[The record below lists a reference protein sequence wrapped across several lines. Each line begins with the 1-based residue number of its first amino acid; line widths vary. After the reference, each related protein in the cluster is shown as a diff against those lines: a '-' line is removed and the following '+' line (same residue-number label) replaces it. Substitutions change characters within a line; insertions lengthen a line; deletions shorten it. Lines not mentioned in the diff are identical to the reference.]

1 MRCMKRTI
9 ILHMSD
15 LHFGIPE
22 RRQSAADRTEM
33 LDSFLKCY
41 KDLLQKRPNLAPD
54 ILVLSGDI
62 AWSGSESDYEAAEDF
77 FNRFLSV
84 PGNKI
89 MPSQVVAC
97 FGNHD
102 KCTDPYL
109 RPAPDSNTAAFDQHL
124 GVYIRRPDEDIKD
137 SPEERALKDVYALM
151 PTDVEKY
158 FHCFQNAE
166 KFCNNMNFIN
176 LKLPA
181 VKSQYKHAYGLCKV
195 NGIEFIVLNSEWD
208 FWGKEDKC
216 AENRLRLGLKLCQ
229 TAKLKPLQPF
239 IYGTPPRFVVFH
251 RSLEHLHIMEQPTLE
266 LSISDKCVGNIIQLN
281 DVTLNGHEH
290 TYHIKKCGAHTDIM
304 AGTIHSTDSCEFS
317 CNLIAIPA
325 KLQSGLNPCEVRK
338 FSYSPENVFA
348 PWHIESKGESFNI
361 VRLTSSDRI
370 SDFLNAMALLSDMT
384 QKQTGKQVIAR
395 IYSSLTP
402 EEKEILITI
411 LSEEVFQEALG
422 FAEKSKQTG
431 SLKNVFQTNKYQ
443 SEDSVPDAVMMPDT
457 DKSLSD
463 VEQEQEK
470 SQDMTKVLTLKGS
483 EKGKAQAEGVTPYRN
498 QTEKNDTKQ

>member
-1 MRCMKRTI
+1 MRYKKRTI

-41 KDLLQKRPNLAPD
+41 EDLLQKRPNWAPD

-62 AWSGSESDYEAAEDF
+62 AWSGSESDYKEAEVF

-89 MPSQVVAC
+89 TPSQVVAC

-109 RPAPDSNTAAFDQHL
+109 RLVPRSKTAAFDLHL
-124 GVYIRRPDEDIKD
+124 EKYVERPDKKVKG
-137 SPEERALKDVYALM
+137 SPEERALEDVYALM
-151 PTDVEKY
+151 PTDVEEY
-158 FHCFQNAE
+158 YHCFQNAE
-166 KFCNNMNFIN
+166 KFCNDMNFIN

-181 VKSQYKHAYGLCKV
+181 VKSQYKHAYGLCTV
-195 NGIEFIVLNSEWD
+195 NGIEFIVLNTEWD
-208 FWGKEDKC
+208 FWGKEDKY
-216 AENRLRLGLKLCQ
+216 AKERLRLGLRLCQ
-229 TAKLKPLQPF
+229 AAKLKPLKPF

-251 RSLEHLHIMEQPTLE
+251 RSMEHLHAMEQPTSQ
-266 LSISDKCVGNIIQLN
+266 LSNSDTCVGNIIQLN

-304 AGTIHSTDSCEFS
+304 AGTIHSTDSREFS

-325 KLQSGLNPCEVRK
+325 KLKSGLNPCEIRR
-338 FSYSPENVFA
+338 FSYSTGNVFA
-348 PWHIESKGESFNI
+348 PWHIESKSESFRI
-361 VRLTSSDRI
+361 VRLTSSERV
-370 SDFLNAMALLSDMT
+370 SDFLNTMASLSDMT
-384 QKQTGKQVIAR
+384 QKQVGKQLIAE

-402 EEKEILITI
+402 EEKEILVTV

-431 SLKNVFQTNKYQ
+431 SPKDICQTNVYQ
-443 SEDSVPDAVMMPDT
+443 SGDSEPDAILMPDA

-463 VEQEQEK
+463 MEQGQEK

-483 EKGKAQAEGVTPYRN
+483 EKSRAQTGGVTPYRRL
-498 QTEKNDTKQ
+498 TEKNDTKQ